1 MDRERSLNNV
11 IIMRC
16 HFFINYFCIWSFNLT
31 NSTNHFFFF
40 VFFLGYKQNG
50 LVKKNKII

>member
-16 HFFINYFCIWSFNLT
+16 HFFINYFCVWSFNLT
-31 NSTNHFFFF
+31 NSTNHF
-40 VFFLGYKQNG
+40 VFLGYKQNG